1 MAKFF
6 LLSMYAE
13 IFANWVSGGRLINRD
28 KISALG
34 LKSVYNQFIT
44 RNWITKAWC
53 ITALPVAYDHNLQE
67 GIQAKMRE
75 AYPHVRTITHTYN
88 KPEIGRA
95 HV

>member
-44 RNWITKAWC
+44 RNWIGASRRC
-53 ITALPVAYDHNLQE
+53 P
-67 GIQAKMRE
+67 
-75 AYPHVRTITHTYN
+75 
-88 KPEIGRA
+88 
-95 HV
+95 